1 MVGSAVD
8 RVAGDRSSD
17 VGPDRVS
24 PRRRACSGRSLRGQG
39 EIEAGAES
47 GDDARQKETLVTIRA
62 GRRRADHLQ
71 SGAAGGGDHHGGV
84 AHREAPALGGDRA
97 AKLDVTA
104 NAVKGTIA
112 MTRT

>member
-1 MVGSAVD
+1 M
-8 RVAGDRSSD
+8 
-17 VGPDRVS
+17 
-24 PRRRACSGRSLRGQG
+24 
-39 EIEAGAES
+39 
-47 GDDARQKETLVTIRA
+47 TIRA

-84 AHREAPALGGDRA
+84 AHREDPALGGDRA

-112 MTRT
+112 MIENLTEALRRRSRLLRWRWSQL